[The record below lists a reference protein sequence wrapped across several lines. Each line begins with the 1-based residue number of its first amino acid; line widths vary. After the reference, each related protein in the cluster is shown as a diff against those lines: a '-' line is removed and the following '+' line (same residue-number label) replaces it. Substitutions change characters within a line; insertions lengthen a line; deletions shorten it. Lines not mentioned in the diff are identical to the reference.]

1 MCGLIG
7 YIGDEPAAKILS
19 EALLRLEYRGY
30 DSAGVAIINDGN
42 IFLAKDTGN
51 VAHVLQECNV
61 EKLKGN
67 LGIGH
72 TRWATHGGVTKENAH
87 PHCDDKMQ
95 IAVVHNGSIENY
107 VELRK
112 RLSRKHE
119 FISETDTEVIPLLI
133 RDYIDSGLAFELAVF
148 ATAKELKGSYSILA
162 VSTLDPDK
170 IIAVRNE
177 SPLVVGLGEKS
188 NYVGSD
194 VLSFLPYTK
203 NVVFLSDKEAA
214 VITKDKVCFYNENH
228 EELSKKV
235 TQIQW
240 DWKTGTKGNY
250 DHHMLKEIEEQPQAI
265 RQAIIQDD
273 KQINR
278 MAIEILRSRQIVFVG
293 CGTSRNAAL
302 IGRYVFSKIGHVF
315 SDVILG
321 SEFGY
326 FVDSVD
332 KGTLV
337 IAVSQSGETADV
349 LSGLQKAKA
358 KGATVFSLVNMM
370 GSSLS
375 RLSDKTLYLNA
386 GPEIG
391 VAATKSFVA
400 QLSLLYLLAFAMNGE
415 IENGQKMLRAVSNL
429 IETDLSY
436 HSSVIPDIVNKIK
449 SKNDVYFLAKGINFA
464 MAGEG
469 ALKLKEISYI
479 HAEGLSA
486 GELKHGSLALIEEGT
501 PLVVICPTD
510 YTHTDILSNI
520 MEAKARGGY
529 IIGISDSPDPSFDD
543 YIPISK
549 VDEVLYPMIT
559 VVPLQQLAYYCA
571 VARGLDPDKPRNLA
585 KSVTVK

>member
-95 IAVVHNGSIENY
+95 IAVVHNGIIENY

-203 NVVFLSDKEAA
+203 NVVFISVKE
-214 VITKDKVCFYNENH
+214 
-228 EELSKKV
+228 
-235 TQIQW
+235 
-240 DWKTGTKGNY
+240 
-250 DHHMLKEIEEQPQAI
+250 
-265 RQAIIQDD
+265 
-273 KQINR
+273 
-278 MAIEILRSRQIVFVG
+278 
-293 CGTSRNAAL
+293 
-302 IGRYVFSKIGHVF
+302 
-315 SDVILG
+315 
-321 SEFGY
+321 
-326 FVDSVD
+326 
-332 KGTLV
+332 
-337 IAVSQSGETADV
+337 
-349 LSGLQKAKA
+349 
-358 KGATVFSLVNMM
+358 
-370 GSSLS
+370 
-375 RLSDKTLYLNA
+375 
-386 GPEIG
+386 
-391 VAATKSFVA
+391 
-400 QLSLLYLLAFAMNGE
+400 
-415 IENGQKMLRAVSNL
+415 
-429 IETDLSY
+429 
-436 HSSVIPDIVNKIK
+436 
-449 SKNDVYFLAKGINFA
+449 
-464 MAGEG
+464 
-469 ALKLKEISYI
+469 
-479 HAEGLSA
+479 
-486 GELKHGSLALIEEGT
+486 
-501 PLVVICPTD
+501 
-510 YTHTDILSNI
+510 
-520 MEAKARGGY
+520 
-529 IIGISDSPDPSFDD
+529 
-543 YIPISK
+543 
-549 VDEVLYPMIT
+549 
-559 VVPLQQLAYYCA
+559 
-571 VARGLDPDKPRNLA
+571 
-585 KSVTVK
+585 